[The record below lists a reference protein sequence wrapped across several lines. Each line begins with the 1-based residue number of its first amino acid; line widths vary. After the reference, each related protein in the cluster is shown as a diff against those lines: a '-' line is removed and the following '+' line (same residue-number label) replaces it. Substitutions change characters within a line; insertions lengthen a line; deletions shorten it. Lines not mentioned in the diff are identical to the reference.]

1 MKIINEAEMPEE
13 YMAIVKEIVENI
25 INNNSEL
32 DLRELECVKIVNV
45 LDNANADGRYENN
58 CILFSKSKTENY
70 IRMRDFNTIKST
82 FYHELCHVD
91 LKSKLPQLHILSE
104 KYKREKKYIKF
115 FTIMVYIEYVCHLM
129 SLKYET
135 EENVKR
141 FLESVNNR
149 KWNFNDEITKI
160 YFIKYASYILGRI
173 NNNFDYINII
183 ESDEVKERLVKLKKI
198 LERINRF
205 GVIHD
210 YNNLLELEKYVSKYI
225 NDD

>member
-13 YMAIVKEIVENI
+13 YMATVKEIVENI

-32 DLRELECVKIVNV
+32 ECVKIVNV
-45 LDNANADGRYENN
+45 LDNVNADGRYENN
-58 CILFSKSKTENY
+58 CILLSKSKNEKY
-70 IRMRDFNTIKST
+70 IKIRDFNMIKSIV
-82 FYHELCHVD
+82 YHELCHVD

-104 KYKREKKYIKF
+104 KYKQEEKYIKF

-149 KWNFNDEITKI
+149 KWNFNDEITKL
-160 YFIKYASYILGRI
+160 YFIKDAPYILGRI
-173 NNNFDYINII
+173 NNNFDYISII

-205 GVIHD
+205 GVIDD

>member
-58 CILFSKSKTENY
+58 SILLSNSKTENY

-160 YFIKYASYILGRI
+160 KYASYILGRI

-183 ESDEVKERLVKLKKI
+183 ESDEVKERLIELKKI
-198 LERINRF
+198 LEKINMF
-205 GVIHD
+205 GVIDD

-225 NDD
+225 TDD